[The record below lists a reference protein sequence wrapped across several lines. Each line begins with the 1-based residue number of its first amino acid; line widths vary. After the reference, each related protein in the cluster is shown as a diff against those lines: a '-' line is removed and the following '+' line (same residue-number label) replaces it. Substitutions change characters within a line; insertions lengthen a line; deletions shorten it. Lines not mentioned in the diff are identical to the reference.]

1 MNEETMRKHYDQTPK
16 ETLINI
22 LITSREQIEKYKDIV
37 LDLEN
42 ERDILRSKLSET
54 KADIKYLLEYGEG
67 NGYIRNKYLR
77 GDKE

>member
-1 MNEETMRKHYDQTPK
+1 MNKDIMRKHYYKTPK

-22 LITSREQIEKYKDIV
+22 LIESREQIEKYEDII

-42 ERDILRSKLSET
+42 ERDILKSKLSET
-54 KADIKYLLEYGEG
+54 KADIHYLLKNGESF
-67 NGYIRNKYLR
+67 YIRNKYIR